1 MIPTENWCSGYRHRK
16 MDMAYANVTLA
27 QLTALVQARL
37 SHLLDGAPI
46 VNPKTG
52 NVFGARLT
60 GGNLA
65 ACGSSACGTYYQIDP
80 AGNFS
85 VIFTFTGGA
94 NGGRPTLP
102 TIDPGSGNLFGVG
115 INENTRKGVLFRLSP
130 PAP

>member
-1 MIPTENWCSGYRHRK
+1 MIWLMRTSLSRSLRLLCAGAPG
-16 MDMAYANVTLA
+16 
-27 QLTALVQARL
+27 L